1 MLTVDLQVLGQRHR
15 DIKNGMTVPP
25 EIRVKNII
33 DIATKPPWAWSVLN
47 GKRKTF
53 GNLAGHVKGMDN
65 VNSLGDWTQSQFDPT
80 LNWKDVEWIKR
91 SGRAS

>member
-25 EIRVKNII
+25 ELRIKNLI
-33 DIATKPPWAWSVLN
+33 DIATKPAWALGVLR

-53 GNLAGHVKGMDN
+53 GNIAGHYQRHGQRHRAVA
-65 VNSLGDWTQSQFDPT
+65 
-80 LNWKDVEWIKR
+80 
-91 SGRAS
+91 SGSPASSIRR